1 MPFTSVE
8 YRDLVTMYCG
18 RPAALPPELCIYCLE
33 FAGLC
38 GTGPTFADRRN
49 SPLRTAAMILEF

>member
-1 MPFTSVE
+1 MMPFTSVE

-33 FAGLC
+33 YAGLC
-38 GTGPTFADRRN
+38 GTGPTCAF
-49 SPLRTAAMILEF
+49 FWVYF

>member
-1 MPFTSVE
+1 MMPFTSVE

-18 RPAALPPELCIYCLE
+18 PQEDAALPPELCIYCLE

-38 GTGPTFADRRN
+38 GTGPTCAF
-49 SPLRTAAMILEF
+49 FWVYF